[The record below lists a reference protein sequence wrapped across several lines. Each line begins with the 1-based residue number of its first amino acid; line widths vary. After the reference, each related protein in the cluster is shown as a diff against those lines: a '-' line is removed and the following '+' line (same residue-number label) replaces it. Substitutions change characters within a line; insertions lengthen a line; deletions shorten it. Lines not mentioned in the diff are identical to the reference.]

1 MATPSVLQR
10 AKQLESKVE
19 ASVRLPPKK
28 VTKAKAEAP
37 TNPAPVEPDD
47 GDADDEEGDGEEASG
62 KRKGGRRSINDS
74 FENAVRGM
82 PNGGA
87 RSIGRRV
94 AKAQRLMAKALEAFT
109 ETFAA
114 AGTPEVEAAAEALK
128 GEAAAEALKVEA
140 AAEALNNGIDAL
152 AESVAGLGGIPR
164 GIGVAAVVRYTPEVG
179 HEVVV
184 KPNAVETYAQFGA
197 KDGEIYTVVRHIAGP
212 MFAIKG
218 KAGELMVLSQHLAL
232 A

>member
-37 TNPAPVEPDD
+37 TNPAPVDDD
-47 GDADDEEGDGEEASG
+47 GDDDADEEGDGEEASG

-94 AKAQRLMAKALEAFT
+94 AKAQRLMAKALDAFN

-114 AGTPEVEAAAEALK
+114 AGTPEVEAAAETLRT
-128 GEAAAEALKVEA
+128 
-140 AAEALNNGIDAL
+140 GIDAL

-218 KAGELMVLSQHLAL
+218 KSGELMVLSQHLAL